1 MKTDRILKWW
11 KKEDRYLTWLKA
23 VLMACLP
30 VVCCV
35 VYCAARGESIGRV
48 YLPASGMND
57 ELFYFKQ
64 TESILRYGYPQGY
77 FGFNESHALKLSFA
91 AWSPFLALPWV
102 VWGAL
107 FGWNL
112 LSPVYC
118 HIFLMALALFLFVL
132 LAKPG
137 WKQTGILALLYALYT
152 PFSWYMLSGMPEINC
167 ISILIVFYGLAA
179 AWFRKERKAL
189 LAAMFVLAGLLTLMR
204 PYLLLFLVLPA
215 FLWSFPM
222 EEASGEGQGKAKKG
236 IRVSWLGVLGS
247 GLVICGVLGCYALVN
262 HFLAAEYFE
271 PLFYMDWLT
280 DFFEKGFLGGLRS
293 FFGELYYSGVEFWQ
307 YMRQGMMSG
316 FAAGAIF
323 CCYMGMF
330 LVIACQ
336 TLKDFRHLR
345 RQKSG
350 GPDRKAYGQL
360 VIEGHLTF
368 AFFGMLMAQ
377 LLMYNFYDGC
387 KHLLTFLAA
396 GIFVISLMRTAY
408 YKKAVMTGLL
418 LAYFLTYNTGGFRD
432 YQPSFRNETVA
443 GNMEAW
449 EEAVERELILSG
461 EKTPNYDNVV
471 IWVFSDR
478 LPEGVVSTGWQYLY
492 ALPAGFGISCCTS
505 EYVLE
510 HFDTLQSRYLC
521 VVPGGEVEADCIR
534 KGYRKISENEFAVLY
549 ECRENR

>member
-1 MKTDRILKWW
+1 
-11 KKEDRYLTWLKA
+11 
-23 VLMACLP
+23 
-30 VVCCV
+30 
-35 VYCAARGESIGRV
+35 
-48 YLPASGMND
+48 
-57 ELFYFKQ
+57 
-64 TESILRYGYPQGY
+64 
-77 FGFNESHALKLSFA
+77 
-91 AWSPFLALPWV
+91 
-102 VWGAL
+102 
-107 FGWNL
+107 
-112 LSPVYC
+112 
-118 HIFLMALALFLFVL
+118 
-132 LAKPG
+132 
-137 WKQTGILALLYALYT
+137 
-152 PFSWYMLSGMPEINC
+152 
-167 ISILIVFYGLAA
+167 
-179 AWFRKERKAL
+179 
-189 LAAMFVLAGLLTLMR
+189 
-204 PYLLLFLVLPA
+204 
-215 FLWSFPM
+215 
-222 EEASGEGQGKAKKG
+222 
-236 IRVSWLGVLGS
+236 
-247 GLVICGVLGCYALVN
+247 
-262 HFLAAEYFE
+262 
-271 PLFYMDWLT
+271 
-280 DFFEKGFLGGLRS
+280 
-293 FFGELYYSGVEFWQ
+293 
-307 YMRQGMMSG
+307 
-316 FAAGAIF
+316 
-323 CCYMGMF
+323 
-330 LVIACQ
+330 
-336 TLKDFRHLR
+336 
-345 RQKSG
+345 
-350 GPDRKAYGQL
+350 
-360 VIEGHLTF
+360 
-368 AFFGMLMAQ
+368 MAQ

>member
-102 VWGAL
+102 VWGTL

-280 DFFEKGFLGGLRS
+280 DFF
-293 FFGELYYSGVEFWQ
+293 
-307 YMRQGMMSG
+307 
-316 FAAGAIF
+316 
-323 CCYMGMF
+323 
-330 LVIACQ
+330 
-336 TLKDFRHLR
+336 
-345 RQKSG
+345 
-350 GPDRKAYGQL
+350 
-360 VIEGHLTF
+360 
-368 AFFGMLMAQ
+368 
-377 LLMYNFYDGC
+377 
-387 KHLLTFLAA
+387 
-396 GIFVISLMRTAY
+396 
-408 YKKAVMTGLL
+408 
-418 LAYFLTYNTGGFRD
+418 
-432 YQPSFRNETVA
+432 
-443 GNMEAW
+443 
-449 EEAVERELILSG
+449 
-461 EKTPNYDNVV
+461 
-471 IWVFSDR
+471 
-478 LPEGVVSTGWQYLY
+478 
-492 ALPAGFGISCCTS
+492 
-505 EYVLE
+505 
-510 HFDTLQSRYLC
+510 
-521 VVPGGEVEADCIR
+521 
-534 KGYRKISENEFAVLY
+534 
-549 ECRENR
+549 